1 MAKSTSITVAKRHGI
16 HKARGFSKPEKAA
29 IANDVRNAAAM
40 IVEISELNVRRR
52 SDRPDFVTVAQ
63 INVTTVMHTGIVIVS
78 VPFNETHGVT
88 RSDALIIMPG
98 DVAT

>member
-1 MAKSTSITVAKRHGI
+1 
-16 HKARGFSKPEKAA
+16 
-29 IANDVRNAAAM
+29 M

-63 INVTTVMHTGIVIVS
+63 INVTTVMHTGIVIV
-78 VPFNETHGVT
+78 PFNETHGDT

>member
-1 MAKSTSITVAKRHGI
+1 
-16 HKARGFSKPEKAA
+16 
-29 IANDVRNAAAM
+29 M

-63 INVTTVMHTGIVIVS
+63 INVTTVMHTDIVIVS
-78 VPFNETHGVT
+78 VPFNETHGDT